1 MVSLID
7 TVLISMPA
15 RRRRSTTVRPSISSK
30 PSARKMYTFFAHF
43 GFLLID
49 FFVKV
54 SSYFLKW
61 IIAFFVWSYNVCLEL
76 SASTISL
83 VSSLSAMDR
92 DMFHRLGFLSV
103 LLWLYLPT
111 WFLQEVYGCESHDLS
126 GVESF
131 LFERFEDFPW
141 LLPARSGGRF
151 LLRMLGC

>member
-15 RRRRSTTVRPSISSK
+15 RRRRSTTVKAFDIFE
-30 PSARKMYTFFAHF
+30 AVGEENVYFFAHF

-92 DMFHRLGFLSV
+92 DMFHRLKFLSV
-103 LLWLYLPT
+103 LLWLYLLT
-111 WFLQEVYGCESHDLS
+111 LVFAGSL
-126 GVESF
+126 
-131 LFERFEDFPW
+131 
-141 LLPARSGGRF
+141 
-151 LLRMLGC
+151 

>member
-30 PSARKMYTFFAHF
+30 PSEENVYFFAHF

-61 IIAFFVWSYNVCLEL
+61 IIAFLVWSYNVCLEL

-83 VSSLSAMDR
+83 VSSLSAMDW
-92 DMFHRLGFLSV
+92 DMFLRLMFLSV
-103 LLWLYLPT
+103 LFWLDLP
-111 WFLQEVYGCESHDLS
+111 VM
-126 GVESF
+126 
-131 LFERFEDFPW
+131 DFVKNPE
-141 LLPARSGGRF
+141 L
-151 LLRMLGC
+151 